1 MSCFW
6 YFGLRTLKNRLYIL
20 ISDLLKIRNVTK
32 LKIHLGAKNHS
43 ESDLFR
49 KLWKFLTILTILAKQ
64 KQIYITDGILWF
76 LEYVTVFVGWPTYSD
91 FRPRFW
97 PVQLSKSTIL
107 VSKTRRLINPVF
119 PTKNARIWPEGV
131 QIEMTTTRVNIK
143 NDPSNDFLI
152 KSAGFQTLF
161 DVISLDVM
169 NVLKSYF
176 SITKFLTTY
185 ANLKAWFETYEKF
198 ISRIIVS

>member
-1 MSCFW
+1 MSWFW

-20 ISDLLKIRNVTK
+20 ICDLLKIRNVTK

-107 VSKTRRLINPVF
+107 VSKTRRFINLDFSNEKCPHL
-119 PTKNARIWPEGV
+119 TWGYTNW
-131 QIEMTTTRVNIK
+131 
-143 NDPSNDFLI
+143 NDNYKGQYQERPF
-152 KSAGFQTLF
+152 
-161 DVISLDVM
+161 
-169 NVLKSYF
+169 
-176 SITKFLTTY
+176 
-185 ANLKAWFETYEKF
+185 
-198 ISRIIVS
+198 

>member
-1 MSCFW
+1 MIC
-6 YFGLRTLKNRLYIL
+6 
-20 ISDLLKIRNVTK
+20 DLLKIRNVTK
-32 LKIHLGAKNHS
+32 LKIHLGAKNRS

-76 LEYVTVFVGWPTYSD
+76 LEYVTVFAGWPTYSD

-97 PVQLSKSTIL
+97 PVPFLKSTIL
-107 VSKTRRLINPVF
+107 VSKTRRFINLDF
-119 PTKNARIWPEGV
+119 FNENARIWPEGI

-161 DVISLDVM
+161 DVISIDVM
-169 NVLKSYF
+169 NV
-176 SITKFLTTY
+176 
-185 ANLKAWFETYEKF
+185 
-198 ISRIIVS
+198 